1 MRVVRREGAER
12 ELHVLPRFEQRADD
26 AVLAVVGFH
35 DDLEVRVQRMRHDA
49 RREARAVVE
58 QAMTKHA
65 RQRVPRVWQQDF
77 LVGHFRGD
85 IRVFGLALVL
95 ENLMPMVVEGGGK
108 ARARE
113 MEGRIDRLFIGLL
126 IGAVAA
132 VAAVLASRRSSLVAA
147 PRSPR
152 RRALERALF
161 QLETRA
167 DAILSE
173 LRALPRQLLS
183 QRARSRY
190 DWGPERDAHIREM
203 HRDGIG
209 WLRAWNPID
218 DSENADWLNFG
229 LVLHGRPLG
238 RNAEACPVTVATLLS
253 LPVPVLVGG
262 FSLMRPHTVIHKHTD
277 RNVATSRSVHLG
289 VDVPGSD
296 DCLLTVHEPS
306 GIRQMVE
313 KRGRAFAFDARN
325 PHWAVNFAS
334 EDRTI
339 LYVDVDV
346 G

>member
-1 MRVVRREGAER
+1 MLIIGKREG
-12 ELHVLPRFEQRADD
+12 QC
-26 AVLAVVGFH
+26 
-35 DDLEVRVQRMRHDA
+35 
-49 RREARAVVE
+49 
-58 QAMTKHA
+58 
-65 RQRVPRVWQQDF
+65 
-77 LVGHFRGD
+77 
-85 IRVFGLALVL
+85 
-95 ENLMPMVVEGGGK
+95 
-108 ARARE
+108 ARE
-113 MEGRIDRLFIGLL
+113 MEGRNDRLFIGLL
-126 IGAVAA
+126 VGAVAAA
-132 VAAVLASRRSSLVAA
+132 VAAVLASMRSFSVAA
-147 PRSPR
+147 PRSPSR
-152 RRALERALF
+152 GALERALL
-161 QLETRA
+161 QLEARA
-167 DAILSE
+167 DAILGE

-190 DWGPERDAHIREM
+190 DWGPEQDTHIWDV
-203 HRDGIG
+203 HRDGVG

-238 RNAEACPVTVATLLS
+238 RNAEACPITVATLLS

-277 RNVATSRSVHLG
+277 RNIATSRSVHLG
-289 VDVPGSD
+289 VDVPGDD
-296 DCLLTVHEPS
+296 DCLLTVHEPL
-306 GIRQMVE
+306 GIRQIVE